1 MKQRRVLAIGLFTVL
16 SLAGLVLVQML
27 WIKAAI
33 QLYDSQFDHR
43 VDLALH
49 ETINEMDRVLP
60 ERGPCPEESAEDSMD
75 CSYFMKLDQQ
85 LLDSLL
91 QKYLRYHQL
100 DQAFAYRIMHTA
112 RDSIIFAQGV
122 VGGQVYQKSYKAC
135 LSCLYQKEI
144 FHIELAFP
152 ERSRVGMF
160 ETRVW
165 LGFSIFFLLAVM
177 LGFFLI
183 IHYTLRLREMNEVKN
198 DFINNMN
205 HEFQTPISTISLAA
219 EVLKKSAGGNV
230 SKEIVNKYAGII
242 FEETLRL
249 RSNVQRVLQVAA
261 AEQGSIRFERSLF
274 DLNQLVH
281 DTVRNLCL
289 EECDKHVHVEFDLQA
304 CPSLVCADVV
314 HMSNI
319 ISNLVENAV
328 KYTGVSPEINI
339 QSVNQEDGIV
349 ISFCDNGPGIPLALQ
364 KKVFDKF
371 YSRTNSTSEGK
382 NGFGLGLFYVKTMIE
397 AHGGWVELLS
407 ETGKGCRFNLYIPY
421 GRDFIQTPTNK

>member
-1 MKQRRVLAIGLFTVL
+1 MKQRRVLAIGLFTVF
-16 SLAGLVLVQML
+16 SLAGLVVVQML

-33 QLYDSQFDHR
+33 QLSDSHFDHR

-49 ETINEMDRVLP
+49 ETVSEMDRLLP
-60 ERGPCPEESAEDSMD
+60 ERGPCPEETAEDSMD
-75 CSYFMKLDQQ
+75 CSYFLKLDKH

-91 QKYLRYHQL
+91 HKYLRYHQL
-100 DQAFAYRIMHTA
+100 DQEFAYRIMHTA
-112 RDSIIFAQGV
+112 RDSVIFQKGSL
-122 VGGQVYQKSYKAC
+122 GGQVYQEPYKAC

-152 ERSRVGMF
+152 ERSRIGMF

-165 LGFSIFFLLAVM
+165 LGFSIFFLLAVVV
-177 LGFFLI
+177 GFSLI
-183 IHYTLRLREMNEVKN
+183 VHYTLRLREMNEVKN

-219 EVLKKSAGGNV
+219 EVLKKSSGEGV
-230 SKEIVNKYAGII
+230 SRDVVNRYAGII
-242 FEETLRL
+242 FEEILRL

-274 DLNQLVH
+274 DLHQMIH

-289 EECDKHVHVEFDLQA
+289 EECEKEVQVEFDLQA
-304 CPSLVCADVV
+304 SPSLVCADVV
-314 HMSNI
+314 HMGNI
-319 ISNLVENAV
+319 ISNLIENAV
-328 KYTGVSPEINI
+328 KYTGEKPEIGI
-339 QSVNQEDGIV
+339 YSVNQDEGIV
-349 ISFCDNGPGIPLALQ
+349 ISFCDNGPGIPKALQ

-371 YSRTNSTSEGK
+371 YSRTNSTSEAK

-421 GRDFIQTPTNK
+421 GRDYIQTTSTK